1 MPAPLTLTALNE
13 CPRDAFVEALG
24 AVFEH
29 APWVAEAAFDRR
41 PFVTVAALHETM
53 VEAVAEAGE
62 ARQLALIRA
71 HPDLGSKFARADLTT
86 ASQAEQGSLGLDRL
100 SADEFTRFTQLN
112 AAYRERFGFPFI
124 ICVRQHTRDSIL
136 KQFDRRLHNNAAAER
151 SAALD
156 EIALITGL
164 RLVAMISS

>member
-1 MPAPLTLTALNE
+1 
-13 CPRDAFVEALG
+13 
-24 AVFEH
+24 
-29 APWVAEAAFDRR
+29 
-41 PFVTVAALHETM
+41 
-53 VEAVAEAGE
+53 
-62 ARQLALIRA
+62 
-71 HPDLGSKFARADLTT
+71 
-86 ASQAEQGSLGLDRL
+86 QAEQGSLGLDRL

-112 AAYRERFGFPFI
+112 TAYRERFGFPFI